1 MEKTELQEDRN
12 ITKERITKYKE
23 FLVKEEKRKQTI
35 EKYMRDVGKLKSFL
49 DGRELTKELFIC
61 YKAVSYTHLTLPT
74 N

>member
-23 FLVKEEKRKQTI
+23 FLVKAEKRKQTI

-49 DGRELTKELFIC
+49 DGRELTKE
-61 YKAVSYTHLTLPT
+61 
-74 N
+74 